1 MKIYL
6 VTDMEGV
13 SGVVHPEHTGWDGR
27 RHLEARGWLTEH
39 INAAVDAAVEA
50 GADEVLVLDGH
61 SNGRNV
67 VLERLHPRA
76 TLMWGRQN
84 RRLGQME
91 GIDKSFDAVMMLGF
105 HARAGSAPAV
115 LNHTINSGV
124 VTEVRVN
131 GRPVGEIEI
140 NAAIAGELG
149 VPVAM
154 VSGEAR
160 ATEEAAEFM
169 PHIETAP
176 VMWAVGTYAAKI
188 LSQPRAQEVIRDA
201 VGRAMGRLGEMKPVR
216 FAPPIRLDVRFQDT
230 AMAEAAAMVPGVE
243 RVDGRACSYSAPDFL
258 EAYRVLWVM
267 ITLGA
272 TESWTRTP

>member
-1 MKIYL
+1 MKIYM
-6 VTDMEGV
+6 VTDLEGV

-27 RHLEARGWLTEH
+27 RHLEARTWLTEH
-39 INAAVDAAVEA
+39 INAAVEASVAA
-50 GADEVLVLDGH
+50 GASEVLVLDGH

-67 VLERLHPRA
+67 LLDRLHPAA

-91 GIDKSFDAVMMLGF
+91 GIDASFAAVLMLGF

-124 VTEVRVN
+124 VSEITIN
-131 GRPVGEIEI
+131 GRPVGEIEL
-140 NAAIAGELG
+140 NAGLAGEFG

-160 ATEEAAEFM
+160 ATEEALEFM

-176 VMWAVGTYAAKI
+176 VMWAVGTYAARI
-188 LSQPRAQEVIRDA
+188 LPQSRAHEVIRAA
-201 VGRAMGRLGEMKPVR
+201 VGRALARLDEMRPVR
-216 FAPPIRLDVRFQDT
+216 FDAPIEVVLRFQDT

-243 RVDGRACSYSAPDFL
+243 RLDGRACGYSCEDFL
-258 EAYRVLWVM
+258 EAYRMILVM

-272 TESWTRTP
+272 TETWTRTA